1 MRAREWQCA
10 MALAGLVILGPG
22 ITEVR
27 AQSVEE
33 LKQRIQQLDQSTRQQ
48 IEYLKRMIE
57 QREAERAQERR
68 AQEERERALRA
79 LQEQVERQQISLWK
93 QEERLAKVFEGWENF
108 FDLQAG
114 AQQSQSGPVL
124 GREIQGNVYSGDQFK
139 IRLGGSL
146 RLHVQ
151 RNDTPV
157 GESLAAALLPDTRV
171 AGGGN
176 NAGRENFRAFLSQT
190 RFNLAIAGPE
200 TLGGK
205 TLGFFEFDF
214 DRNLSGRESGAVNPN
229 PRLRH
234 AFGRWRFDDL
244 TVKGDE
250 LVLTLGQ
257 TDAFSDITPDVLDKN
272 GMKAGLGAANLRNPR
287 GELVFKY
294 PVTSNAKFLT
304 SFGLERPF
312 FGDEATG
319 VVSDF
324 GPGDLSGFP
333 ALSAGLGLETG
344 RLGRDFGIG
353 SSRIYVRTTWGKFED
368 RLTSTGTGDQSATM
382 LFHDRHF
389 NNLTGVG
396 TFDLDRIGF
405 NKTGR
410 AGTFRLKGGGLW
422 TLGEARHLA
431 AEFDRRVIRDED
443 GALTEAQSVG
453 GFINPMF
460 YLADTLSL
468 RWAGGAQY
476 ALDSDR
482 PVVTG
487 NLTAGN
493 FSQTGAAANFYRVN
507 NRQMEISL
515 WWTPGPFSFA
525 LSYSHTA
532 TDWRARQA
540 FPAARGSETR
550 ENENNKI
557 EFISWFSF

>member
-1 MRAREWQCA
+1 MRVRPWQCA
-10 MALAGLVILGPG
+10 VGVAGLVFLGFGTPG
-22 ITEVR
+22 AR

-33 LKQRIQQLDQSTRQQ
+33 LKQRIQQLEQSTRQQ
-48 IEYLKRMIE
+48 IESLKRMIE
-57 QREAERAQERR
+57 QQEAQRAQERGT
-68 AQEERERALRA
+68 QEERERVLRA
-79 LQEQVERQQISLWK
+79 VQEQVERQQVSLQK
-93 QEERLAKVFEGWENF
+93 QEERVAKVFEGWENF

-114 AQQSQSGPVL
+114 AKQSQSGPVL
-124 GREIQGNVYSGDQFK
+124 GKDVQGNVYSGDQFK

-157 GESLAAALLPDTRV
+157 GESVSSALLPDKTV

-190 RFNLAIAGPE
+190 RFNLAIQGPE

-205 TLGFFEFDF
+205 TQGFFEFDF
-214 DRNLSGRESGAVNPN
+214 DQNLSGREGGAVNPN

-272 GMKAGLGAANLRNPR
+272 SMKAGLGAANRRNPR
-287 GELVFKY
+287 GELVHRY
-294 PVTSNAKFLT
+294 PVTSNTKFLT
-304 SFGLERPF
+304 SIGLERPF

-319 VVSDF
+319 VISDF

-333 ALSAGLGLETG
+333 ALSGGIGLETG
-344 RLGRDFGIG
+344 RIGGDFGIG
-353 SSRIYVRTTWGKFED
+353 SSRMYVRTTWGEFED
-368 RLTSTGTGDQSATM
+368 RLTSTGTSNQSATTD
-382 LFHDRHF
+382 FHDRHF
-389 NNLTGVG
+389 TNLMAVG

-410 AGTFRLKGGGLW
+410 TGTFRLKGGGLW
-422 TLGEARHLA
+422 TRGEARHVN
-431 AEFDRRVIRDED
+431 AEFDRRVIREVD
-443 GALTEAQSVG
+443 GSLTEAESVG
-453 GFINPMF
+453 AFVNPMF
-460 YLADTLSL
+460 FLTDTVSL

-487 NLTAGN
+487 NLT
-493 FSQTGAAANFYRVN
+493 SNFYRVN
-507 NRQMEISL
+507 NRQSEISL

-525 LSYSHTA
+525 LSYNHTA
-532 TDWRARQA
+532 TDWRSRAA
-540 FPAARGSETR
+540 FPAVRGSESR